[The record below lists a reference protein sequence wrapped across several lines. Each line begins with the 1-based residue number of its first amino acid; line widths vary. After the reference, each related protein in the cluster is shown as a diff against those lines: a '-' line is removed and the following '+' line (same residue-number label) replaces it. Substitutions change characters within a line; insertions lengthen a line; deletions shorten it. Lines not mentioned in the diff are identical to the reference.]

1 MPSPRRVADARA
13 SRRLLLSAER
23 RVDAAVLS
31 AISEWLTA
39 LRFAILRDLGAVTAG
54 AYPQGPY
61 IVDQAAQRSWG
72 TWRRE
77 LDRQVIPTVAVVFGE
92 AFQQARMRDPLN
104 SYRWQQQYLEE
115 VSDRL
120 RIWPEGA
127 FEDIRPELM
136 EALAEAE
143 SIDDIRDRIG
153 RVLGIDAKTRKIRAV
168 IHEVEQWLEDPE
180 LSAGERQV
188 LRARR
193 RKLWEAHD
201 ESLGEWQWKARRI
214 ARTEAHGA
222 VLGGKLAS
230 AKARQA
236 LDPDVKLYK
245 RWLATDDTRT
255 RATHRVAD
263 GQVVPLGQKF
273 RIGGFLLDHPAD
285 AITIAPHEVIN
296 CVVGSTRVAWP
307 GQVMLN
313 VTRRRYRG
321 TFVHLVT
328 ANGDDLTV
336 TPNHPVLTPSGYVP
350 AGRLRP
356 GDYVLATGAA
366 SSPHVGEVPPRIEDL
381 YRAVRESGVTE
392 RVVARG
398 VDFHGDVL
406 EDDEVEVVWPE
417 RVLRYVPDADL
428 AGDPGELGFVPVLG
442 GSGDASGLSGSEGA
456 AADVVDSAVTGISG
470 HGAAAGGVS
479 GSGEGPPFGGGH
491 ASHTQG
497 VSLASG
503 SDRETDL
510 LESLG
515 DGSPADS
522 EDLRHLQDAHAI
534 GVKPTQL
541 VEVDVYTGCHDVFNL
556 STGKRW
562 FLSNSILV
570 HNCRCDCLIYDD
582 DELQDEL
589 QGPDGSVGEVRPG
602 GVRMGPDDPDDA
614 DAAVAAVAEGE
625 GRALPALGRR
635 GEDFGQDAPGEPEQ
649 VELTDEREMLP
660 PPDRE
665 AIGHAGTD
673 LTRLSDDQLL
683 DEMQRAN
690 DTNNE
695 ALWEAADAE
704 WVRRHPE
711 A

>member
-1 MPSPRRVADARA
+1 M
-13 SRRLLLSAER
+13 
-23 RVDAAVLS
+23 DAAVL
-31 AISEWLTA
+31 AAMSEWLQA

-143 SIDDIRDRIG
+143 SIDEIRDRIG

-236 LDPDVKLYK
+236 LDPEVKLYK

-296 CVVGSTRVAWP
+296 C
-307 GQVMLN
+307 
-313 VTRRRYRG
+313 
-321 TFVHLVT
+321 
-328 ANGDDLTV
+328 
-336 TPNHPVLTPSGYVP
+336 
-350 AGRLRP
+350 
-356 GDYVLATGAA
+356 
-366 SSPHVGEVPPRIEDL
+366 
-381 YRAVRESGVTE
+381 
-392 RVVARG
+392 
-398 VDFHGDVL
+398 
-406 EDDEVEVVWPE
+406 
-417 RVLRYVPDADL
+417 
-428 AGDPGELGFVPVLG
+428 
-442 GSGDASGLSGSEGA
+442 
-456 AADVVDSAVTGISG
+456 
-470 HGAAAGGVS
+470 
-479 GSGEGPPFGGGH
+479 
-491 ASHTQG
+491 
-497 VSLASG
+497 
-503 SDRETDL
+503 
-510 LESLG
+510 
-515 DGSPADS
+515 
-522 EDLRHLQDAHAI
+522 
-534 GVKPTQL
+534 
-541 VEVDVYTGCHDVFNL
+541 
-556 STGKRW
+556 
-562 FLSNSILV
+562 
-570 HNCRCDCLIYDD
+570 RCDLLIYDD